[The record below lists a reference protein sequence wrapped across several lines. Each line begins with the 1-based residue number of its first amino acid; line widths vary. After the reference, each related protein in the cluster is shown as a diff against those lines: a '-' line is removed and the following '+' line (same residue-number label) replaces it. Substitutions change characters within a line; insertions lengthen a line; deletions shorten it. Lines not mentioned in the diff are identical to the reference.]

1 MVRGAWGAAVHGSAL
16 WGYKESDTTEA
27 TDHAC
32 TAVYQDLKLDLSNFK
47 VRCFP
52 QGHVHVTMPLLPVL
66 FVCSR
71 TDPES
76 VFKKKA

>member
-1 MVRGAWGAAVHGSAL
+1 MGCSPWGH
-16 WGYKESDTTEA
+16 KESDTAEV

-32 TAVYQDLKLDLSNFK
+32 TAVYQDLKLDLSNSK
-47 VRCFP
+47 ARCFP
-52 QGHVHVTMPLLPVL
+52 QGHVHVTVPLLPVL

-76 VFKKKA
+76 VVKKSIIK